1 MIAHCD
7 YYRTLPAEDPPAA
20 VTTSTWT
27 FTNGPRAD
35 TSTCTTSWGWSGD
48 WYYVSPDPVQEEPII
63 LPKKQNRNIF
73 DDRQNIYKSEKPIV
87 NNIPRKRIHNRFGR
101 VCVT

>member
-7 YYRTLPAEDPPAA
+7 YYQTLPPPDSKSSCTYTIGLGCAD
-20 VTTSTWT
+20 TTTYTTTWNDNDGWYTSTT
-27 FTNGPRAD
+27 IPI
-35 TSTCTTSWGWSGD
+35 
-48 WYYVSPDPVQEEPII
+48 QEEPVIV
-63 LPKKQNRNIF
+63 KKQNRNIF
-73 DDRQNIYKSEKPIV
+73 DDRKNIYRIEKPIV